1 MLAQKP
7 PMGWNSWNT
16 FGKDI
21 SEALI
26 MEIADVMVE
35 KGYKD
40 AGYEYVI
47 IDDCWSLKERD
58 ENGRLVPDP
67 EKFPHGMKY
76 LADYIHSK
84 GLKFGMYSCA
94 GVMTCAAYPSSYGH
108 EYVDAA
114 TFAEWEI
121 DYLKYDFCFFP
132 KSGNCRNAYLTMSM
146 ALRSCGR
153 EILFAACN
161 WGVEEPWTWMRS
173 IGVHTYRSTG
183 DIFDNFKSFRDIAQS
198 QCKNLSMSAPG
209 CYNDIDMLIA
219 GMYGKGNVGIESG
232 CTDDEYTMHFALWS
246 LYSAPLIMG
255 ADIRSVNE
263 VSEKLMKNRGLITIN
278 QDAEARPP
286 FIVSDGENWSKCCAL
301 LKILSGNEYAI
312 GFFNFADEENSY
324 YGLQCN
330 AFLTDMGVPY
340 ESGMALD
347 LTDVLTGEKLGKV
360 RDLLKID
367 VRPHSCRILKGSLV
381 HA

>member
-1 MLAQKP
+1 
-7 PMGWNSWNT
+7 
-16 FGKDI
+16 
-21 SEALI
+21 
-26 MEIADVMVE
+26 MEIADEMVE

-76 LADYIHSK
+76 LADYIHSR

-94 GVMTCAAYPSSYGH
+94 GVLTCAGYPSSYGH
-108 EYVDAA
+108 EYTDAA

-173 IGVHTYRSTG
+173 VGAHTYRSTG
-183 DIFDNFKSFRDIAQS
+183 DIIDNFKSFTDIAES
-198 QCKNLSMSAPG
+198 QENNLSMSAPG
-209 CYNDIDMLIA
+209 CYNDTDMLVA
-219 GMYGKGNVGIESG
+219 GMFGKGHVGCENG
-232 CTDDEYTMHFALWS
+232 CTDAEYAIHFALWCM
-246 LYSAPLIMG
+246 YSAPLIMG
-255 ADIRSVNE
+255 ADIRN
-263 VSEKLMKNRGLITIN
+263 VSETMKGLMQNKELIAID
-278 QDAEARPP
+278 QDEEARPP
-286 FIVSDGENWSKCCAL
+286 ILVKIPWNDCKVMF
-301 LKILSGNEYAI
+301 KILSNNEYAI
-312 GFFNFADEENSY
+312 AFFNYADEANRWHGNER
-324 YGLQCN
+324 
-330 AFLTDMGVPY
+330 FLALKDLGIPY

-347 LTDVLTGEKLGKV
+347 LTNVLTGEKFGIV
-360 RDLLKID
+360 RDCLK
-367 VRPHSCRILKGSLV
+367 VHVEPHSCVVLKGKLV
-381 HA
+381 HV

>member
-58 ENGRLVPDP
+58 ENGKLVPDP

-246 LYSAPLIMG
+246 FYSTPLIMG
-255 ADIRSVNE
+255 ADIRGVNE
-263 VSEKLMKNRGLITIN
+263 FSEKLMKNRGLITIN

-301 LKILSGNEYAI
+301 LKILSDNEYAI

-330 AFLTDMGVPY
+330 AFLTDMGIPY